1 MRKCLIILMGL
12 LTSTSWAGPYDIEGN
27 PPHQTE
33 TPDPYLTPTTS
44 DPYRVERETQQRL
57 DNSRKW
63 EPVIVN
69 GPSGARMYY
78 PNGDGTFY
86 QTYDK

>member
-12 LTSTSWAGPYDIEGN
+12 LATSAFADSKCERGFFGDCVDP
-27 PPHQTE
+27 E
-33 TPDPYLTPTTS
+33 TPYKSYPEYQQQEQA
-44 DPYRVERETQQRL
+44 ERQRKE
-57 DNSRKW
+57 DSQKW

-69 GPSGARMYY
+69 GPNGARMYY

-86 QTYDK
+86 QTYDR